1 MLTND
6 FSSPNVIRVMGNDID
21 SEMNFFVSAFCF
33 THEFFA
39 VKEA

>member
-6 FSSPNVIRVMGNDID
+6 FSSSNAIRVKGNDID
-21 SEMNFFVSAFCF
+21 SEMNFFGSAFCF
-33 THEFFA
+33 TYEIFA